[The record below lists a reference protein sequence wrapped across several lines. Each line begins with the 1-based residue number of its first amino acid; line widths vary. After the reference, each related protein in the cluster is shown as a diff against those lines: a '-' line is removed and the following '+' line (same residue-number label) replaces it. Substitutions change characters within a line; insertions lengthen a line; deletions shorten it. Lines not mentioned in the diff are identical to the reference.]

1 MTASSFQAINQE
13 RKRFAKPEK
22 YKSNIRIFRTN
33 IFTLFNKGRIQMKLK
48 QIYLGLIGAL
58 LAGTTAHAAE
68 KVSFGTNWV
77 AQPEHGGFYQAVADG
92 SYQACGLDVTIVPG
106 GPNVNNR
113 ALLFAGKIDFLMDG
127 NLLQPFSSVKENIPM
142 VVVASMFQKEPQVIM
157 THPGQGLDSWESL
170 KSVDTLLIGNGGYQS
185 FFRWM
190 VSTGFRDEQRKP
202 YTYNSA
208 PFLADKKSGQQGY
221 VTSEPF
227 AIKSAA
233 GFDPNVFLLA
243 DYGFNT
249 YSTLIVTMQSMIDKK
264 PEVVQCFVDASIL
277 GWTNYLY
284 GDRKAANDLIKKD
297 NPDIKDENIE
307 FALAQIEKYGIVDS
321 GDSLTLGIGA
331 MKAERIESFYNKM
344 VEAGVMDANLD
355 LKAVYNLS
363 FINKG
368 VGLDQKK
375 KLMAK

>member
-1 MTASSFQAINQE
+1 
-13 RKRFAKPEK
+13 
-22 YKSNIRIFRTN
+22 
-33 IFTLFNKGRIQMKLK
+33 MKLK
-48 QIYLGLIGAL
+48 QICLGLIGVL
-58 LAGTTAHAAE
+58 LAGPTAHAAE
-68 KVSFGTNWV
+68 KVTFGTNWV

-113 ALLFAGKIDFLMDG
+113 ALLLAGKIDFLMDG

-227 AIKSAA
+227 AIKSEA

-249 YSTLIVTMQSMIDKK
+249 YSTLIATMQSMVAKK

-277 GWTNYLY
+277 GWNNYLY
-284 GDRKAANDLIKKD
+284 GDRTAANDLIKKD
-297 NPDIKDENIE
+297 NPDIKDKNIE
-307 FALAQIEKYGIVDS
+307 FALAQMEKFGIVDS

-331 MKAERIESFYNKM
+331 MKAERIESFYKKM
-344 VEAGVMDANLD
+344 VEAGVIDADLN
-355 LKAVYNLS
+355 LKAVYDLS

-368 VGLDQKK
+368 VGLDQKIM
-375 KLMAK
+375 LMAK